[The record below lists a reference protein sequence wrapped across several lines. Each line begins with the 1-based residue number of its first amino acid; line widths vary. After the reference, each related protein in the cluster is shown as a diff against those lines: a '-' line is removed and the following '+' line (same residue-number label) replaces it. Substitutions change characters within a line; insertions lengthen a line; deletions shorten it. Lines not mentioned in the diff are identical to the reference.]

1 MISDEEHKPLS
12 IDHKMNATH
21 TSQYQHQQ
29 QYQNQKKQELQSVGK
44 EDDEVLTTENRDG
57 KDTITSG
64 MISSKKETITT
75 TAIFWR
81 EHSSDWEEYK
91 DSLHRH
97 AWVYSRIAMDLRRIY
112 DTIMN
117 MDKRIRFVGVLD
129 NNGRLIEGGMRKNI
143 PSLLEAEKND
153 LFFLRILSDLKELE
167 DFKNSLGEVKYI
179 YIQMDKVSFV
189 IMRLKNE
196 DHEDDSLMLLVSMEP
211 EMNPSFIAPSI
222 RNSLVE

>member
-1 MISDEEHKPLS
+1 
-12 IDHKMNATH
+12 
-21 TSQYQHQQ
+21 
-29 QYQNQKKQELQSVGK
+29 
-44 EDDEVLTTENRDG
+44 
-57 KDTITSG
+57 
-64 MISSKKETITT
+64 
-75 TAIFWR
+75 
-81 EHSSDWEEYK
+81 
-91 DSLHRH
+91 
-97 AWVYSRIAMDLRRIY
+97 MDLRRIY

-129 NNGRLIEGGMRKNI
+129 NNGRLIEGGMRKNV

-189 IMRLKNE
+189 IMSLKNE
-196 DHEDDSLMLLVSMEP
+196 EHDDDGLLLLVSMEP

>member
-1 MISDEEHKPLS
+1 
-12 IDHKMNATH
+12 
-21 TSQYQHQQ
+21 
-29 QYQNQKKQELQSVGK
+29 
-44 EDDEVLTTENRDG
+44 
-57 KDTITSG
+57 
-64 MISSKKETITT
+64 
-75 TAIFWR
+75 
-81 EHSSDWEEYK
+81 
-91 DSLHRH
+91 
-97 AWVYSRIAMDLRRIY
+97 MDLRRIY

-129 NNGRLIEGGMRKNI
+129 NNGRLIEGGMRKNV

-167 DFKNSLGEVKYI
+167 NFKNSLGEVKYI

-189 IMRLKNE
+189 IMSLKNE
-196 DHEDDSLMLLVSMEP
+196 DREDGSLMLLVSMEP